1 MRAREHAIAL
11 DKNNAV
17 RENKILA
24 RARVVLSEMRSEGKS
39 SLTLLE
45 IKSSLSELNSC
56 FSILFPGV
64 VEPSAMKIYS
74 ENDQKEAASETSF
87 SQSSSGA
94 VVWECDGQEVN
105 DDDNVRVDDEGGDGA
120 ESTQV
125 AVDNSVN
132 NDDDDDDVAWEDAS
146 VPYDD
151 SEDVEENLADIVTAP
166 YTLSIMLPMTAMGVE
181 TADNAIVL
189 QTLRE
194 ISTHL
199 TSFALPILTKWRGEL
214 SSAMGVYNQ
223 DDSADKRSRK
233 RGRADDDS
241 ELQHS
246 SRRLTVPADH
256 LTSKQKEEAI
266 SYALRE
272 VYKLELEVQ
281 TVLRTRCSTFLQQL
295 PLPLQQESY

>member
-24 RARVVLSEMRSEGKS
+24 RARVVLSEMKAEVKS
-39 SLTLLE
+39 SLSLLE

-56 FSILFPGV
+56 FSIIFPGV
-64 VEPSAMKIYS
+64 VEPSAMEVYS
-74 ENDQKEAASETSF
+74 ENDQKEAVSDTLF
-87 SQSSSGA
+87 PQSSSGE

-105 DDDNVRVDDEGGDGA
+105 DDDNVKDDNEGADGA

-125 AVDNSVN
+125 AVDNSV

-151 SEDVEENLADIVTAP
+151 SEDAEENQADIITAP

-214 SSAMGVYNQ
+214 SAAMGVYNQ
-223 DDSADKRSRK
+223 DDGADKRNRK
-233 RGRADDDS
+233 RGRADDDN
-241 ELQHS
+241 ELRHS
-246 SRRLTVPADH
+246 RKLTVPADH
-256 LTSKQKEEAI
+256 LTSKQEEEDI

-272 VYKLELEVQ
+272 VYTLELEVQ
-281 TVLRTRCSTFLQQL
+281 TVLRTRCSTFLHQL
-295 PLPLQQESY
+295 PSPLQQESV

>member
-1 MRAREHAIAL
+1 
-11 DKNNAV
+11 
-17 RENKILA
+17 
-24 RARVVLSEMRSEGKS
+24 
-39 SLTLLE
+39 
-45 IKSSLSELNSC
+45 
-56 FSILFPGV
+56 
-64 VEPSAMKIYS
+64 MKIYN
-74 ENDQKEAASETSF
+74 ENDRQETVSDTSF
-87 SQSSSGA
+87 PQSSSGE

-105 DDDNVRVDDEGGDGA
+105 DDDHVTDDNEGCNGV
-120 ESTQV
+120 ERTQV
-125 AVDNSVN
+125 AVDNSVS
-132 NDDDDDDVAWEDAS
+132 DDDNDDVAWEDAS

-151 SEDVEENLADIVTAP
+151 HEDSEENQADIITAP

-199 TSFALPILTKWRGEL
+199 TSFALPTLTKWRGEL
-214 SSAMGVYNQ
+214 SAAMGVYNQ

-233 RGRADDDS
+233 RGRADDDN

-256 LTSKQKEEAI
+256 LTSKQEEEAI

-272 VYKLELEVQ
+272 VYTLELEVQ
-281 TVLRTRCSTFLQQL
+281 TVLRTRCSTFLHQL
-295 PLPLQQESY
+295 PSPLQQES

>member
-1 MRAREHAIAL
+1 ME
-11 DKNNAV
+11 
-17 RENKILA
+17 
-24 RARVVLSEMRSEGKS
+24 
-39 SLTLLE
+39 
-45 IKSSLSELNSC
+45 
-56 FSILFPGV
+56 
-64 VEPSAMKIYS
+64 IYS
-74 ENDQKEAASETSF
+74 ENDEKEIVSDTSF
-87 SQSSSGA
+87 PQSSSGE

-105 DDDNVRVDDEGGDGA
+105 DDDNVKDDDEGVDGA

-125 AVDNSVN
+125 AVDNSV

-146 VPYDD
+146 VPHDD
-151 SEDVEENLADIVTAP
+151 PDDAEENQADVITAP

-199 TSFALPILTKWRGEL
+199 TSFALPTLTKWLGEL

-233 RGRADDDS
+233 RGRTDDDS

-256 LTSKQKEEAI
+256 LTSKQEEEAV

-272 VYKLELEVQ
+272 VYTLELEVR
-281 TVLRTRCSTFLQQL
+281 TVLRTRCSTFLHQL
-295 PLPLQQESY
+295 PSPLQQES

>member
-1 MRAREHAIAL
+1 MKA
-11 DKNNAV
+11 
-17 RENKILA
+17 
-24 RARVVLSEMRSEGKS
+24 EGKS
-39 SLTLLE
+39 SLSLLE

-56 FSILFPGV
+56 FSIIFPGV

-74 ENDQKEAASETSF
+74 ENDQMEAVSDTSF
-87 SQSSSGA
+87 PQSSSGD

-105 DDDNVRVDDEGGDGA
+105 DDDNVNDDNEGADGA
-120 ESTQV
+120 ERPQV

-132 NDDDDDDVAWEDAS
+132 VNDDDDDVAWEDAS
-146 VPYDD
+146 APYDD
-151 SEDVEENLADIVTAP
+151 SEGAEENQADIITAP

-199 TSFALPILTKWRGEL
+199 TFFALPILTKWRGEL

-241 ELQHS
+241 ELQQS

-256 LTSKQKEEAI
+256 LTSKQEEEAI

-272 VYKLELEVQ
+272 VYTLELEVQ
-281 TVLRTRCSTFLQQL
+281 TVLRTRCSTFLQQP
-295 PLPLQQESY
+295 PLPLH